1 MRFHVFKNPS
11 TITSSVV
18 GAAFNP
24 TLDATKGLES
34 ADDAGGPWLLH
45 RTGSV
50 DPPGGPR
57 RGGVASPYD
66 VVQRRWNDP
75 LTTPAPTPVHF
86 EFAIKTDPIPYGP
99 PPTFPNEFQYW
110 IGLFSAS
117 PDGIDS
123 PPQSL
128 QMVAFRF
135 RPAVSDK
142 WWVYGSNGSG
152 VTPLLPPGAITVQ
165 TDTEYL
171 LEIKMLGATA
181 EFRINGSFYA
191 TLDTATDRLPDP
203 SKLLGYGV
211 RVFVFSTTGED
222 RTIRWKRISWD
233 HV

>member
-34 ADDAGGPWLLH
+34 ADDEDGPWLLH
-45 RTGSV
+45 RTGAV
-50 DPPGGPR
+50 VPALPPR

-66 VVQRRWNDP
+66 VVQRRWNNGS
-75 LTTPAPTPVHF
+75 TPVHF
-86 EFAIKTDPIPYGP
+86 EFAVKTDGG
-99 PPTFPNEFQYW
+99 TFIAPNNKFQYW

-117 PDGIDS
+117 PDGFEF
-123 PPQSL
+123 PPLSL

-135 RPAVSDK
+135 RPQASDV
-142 WWVYGSNGSG
+142 WQAFGSNGLGFTPATLSG
-152 VTPLLPPGAITVQ
+152 SPITVQ
-165 TDTEYL
+165 SSTKYL
-171 LEIKMLGATA
+171 LEIDLQGTTA
-181 EFRINGSFYA
+181 VFRIDGQSYA
-191 TLDTATDRLPDP
+191 TLGSGDKLPDA
-203 SKLLGYGV
+203 SQLLGYGV
-211 RVFVFSTTGED
+211 RVFAYEDNGED